1 MTIYKT
7 KVYIFNTRGVAQSG
21 RVSALGAESR
31 RFESCLPD
39 QILIIMKKAIIKK
52 PAKTNMQSGLN
63 KTKNWT
69 IEFEFD
75 STLKKDVLMGWNSS
89 SNTSKQLKM
98 NFVSLED
105 AINWCKQNSYQYI
118 ISDQTQKTIKPKNY
132 ASNFSNNRKVSWTH

>member
-1 MTIYKT
+1 
-7 KVYIFNTRGVAQSG
+7 
-21 RVSALGAESR
+21 
-31 RFESCLPD
+31 
-39 QILIIMKKAIIKK
+39 MKKAIIKK

-75 STLKKDVLMGWNSS
+75 GTLKKDVLMGWNSS

-98 NFVSLED
+98 NFASLED
-105 AINWCKQNSYQYI
+105 AISWCQKNSYEYV
-118 ISDQTQKTIKPKNY
+118 ISDQTKKIVKPKSY